1 MMSAS
6 LIASTA
12 WMVARP
18 GCPGPTPTSLT
29 LLPGPTTKRLELS
42 RNHVAGQGGQRF
54 HCRTRANYL
63 ELAPRIGRQRPCRFD
78 SSRRASTRAHERHH
92 LAGFRRAQLVSG
104 TQHRGQTAGH
114 RSLLHG
120 EHDGEI
126 RETPGDVVADRLAD

>member
-54 HCRTRANYL
+54 HCRTRGDYL
-63 ELAPRIGRQRPCRFD
+63 ELAPRIGCQRACLFD
-78 SSRRASTRAHERHH
+78 GSLGASTRAHECHH
-92 LAGFRRAQLVSG
+92 LVGFRCAELVFS
-104 TQHRGQTAGH
+104 TQ
-114 RSLLHG
+114 
-120 EHDGEI
+120 D
-126 RETPGDVVADRLAD
+126 